1 MILVVDNFDSFT
13 YNLADYFRQLDL
25 KVEVLRNNADPGLLM
40 NYRYDAVVLSPG
52 PGVPETSGRLME
64 ILHYYHD
71 KRPVLG
77 VCLGHQA
84 IASYFGGDIKKAL
97 RPMHG
102 KISPV
107 SHEKDV
113 IFANLPARFEAVRYH
128 SLICSNLSHDLQ
140 VIAKDDLG
148 EVMAIRHSTLPVYG
162 LQFHPEAVLTRHGLE
177 ILKNWKEIN
186 ALSH

>member
-13 YNLADYFRQLDL
+13 YNLVDYFRQLGL
-25 KVEVLRNNADPGLLM
+25 RVEVRRNNAPSGQLM
-40 NYRYDAVVLSPG
+40 SDKYEAVVLSPG
-52 PGVPETSGRLME
+52 PGVPEYSGRLMDV
-64 ILHYYHD
+64 LHYYHD
-71 KRPVLG
+71 KKPVLG
-77 VCLGHQA
+77 ICLGHQA
-84 IASYFGGDIKKAL
+84 IASYFGAEIRQAL

-107 SHEKDV
+107 SHEKDA
-113 IFANLPARFEAVRYH
+113 IFAKLPPRFDVVRYH
-128 SLICSNLSHDLQ
+128 SLICSNLSRDLQ
-140 VIAKDDLG
+140 VIARDDLG
-148 EVMAIRHSTLPVYG
+148 EIMAIRHSTLPLYG